1 MRKPYATGS
10 NWTRVFDGWSWSS
23 GTDDITFIVSEHTA
37 PFGKFYR
44 LTVRMRDGVSMVAFG
59 QRSAPDHWFARA
71 ADIYNA
77 WTTAHVDFSA
87 MPERWAR
94 GSAA

>member
-1 MRKPYATGS
+1 MRKPYAAGS
-10 NWTRVFDGWSWSS
+10 NWTHTPGEGWRWEDE
-23 GTDDITFIVSEHTA
+23 TITFIVSEHTA

-44 LTVRMRDGVSMVAFG
+44 LTVRMRDGVSLVAFG
-59 QRSAPDHWFARA
+59 QRSTPAHWFKRA

-77 WTTAHVDFSA
+77 WSAHHVDFSC